1 MTTFVDSNYRSYMYT
16 YIVCMF
22 LLTWCFPVSIDFPMV
37 QPPIFGEALVQKAT
51 GATRAV
57 AFDHNLR
64 AKQRKEVRANFP
76 WFFPLL
82 F

>member
-1 MTTFVDSNYRSYMYT
+1 
-16 YIVCMF
+16 
-22 LLTWCFPVSIDFPMV
+22 MV

-76 WFFPLL
+76 WLFPLFQDVFVGDIPSDYL
-82 F
+82 T